1 MLDAKTA
8 MQVPAQIKEFAEK
21 TLEQAEKGF
30 NSFIEAANKSVGM
43 IPGPATDMSKKLLAM
58 AEQNLRSTFD
68 HSKKLL
74 HAKDVQEAMQMQTE
88 FLKAQYA
95 SATEQLR
102 EMGNGIRSS
111 AEGVSKTEVPIK

>member
-1 MLDAKTA
+1 MSDANTA
-8 MQVPAQIKEFAEK
+8 MQVPPQIKEFAEK

-30 NSFIEAANKSVGM
+30 NSFIEAANKSAGM
-43 IPGPATDMSKKLLAM
+43 MPGPATDMSKKLLAM

-95 SATEQLR
+95 SAMEQLK
-102 EMGNGIRSS
+102 EMGSGIRSS
-111 AEGVSKTEVPIK
+111 AEGVSKTEVSIK

>member
-30 NSFIEAANKSVGM
+30 NSFIEAANKSAAM
-43 IPGPATDMSKKLLAM
+43 MPGPATDMSKKLLAM

-95 SATEQLR
+95 SATEQLK
-102 EMGNGIRSS
+102 EIGSGIRSS